1 MLLKITKTM
10 DCDALIYI
18 VIVIYQERYII
29 YVINVYEYIMKLL
42 FINNNKAEINKDTAI
57 VRYAVQPSIMHALLL
72 FSLQIY

>member
-29 YVINVYEYIMKLL
+29 YVINMYEYLMKLL
-42 FINNNKAEINKDTAI
+42 FINNNKAEINKGTGI
-57 VRYAVQPSIMHALLL
+57 VRYAVQSSIMHALLL